1 MNEIF
6 WEAAA
11 AASTALT
18 AAFMAAMSILYI
30 KRWRPV
36 IEYKKKQPLPPLKPG
51 GFFRAFC
58 AINIYSYFIMGILAL
73 VYELAV
79 NSGRYPQIIYYFIAL
94 IVNIFL
100 IFLLRKR
107 ASIFILVYYLGCL
120 CTTIAFYF
128 MSKYGMLEIIEKMI
142 PVNNLIRILWPIY
155 LYRSERVKK
164 TLTEKFSWPFK
175 KEDGPES

>member
-11 AASTALT
+11 AVSTALT

-36 IEYKKKQPLPPLKPG
+36 IEYKKKQPLPSLKPG
-51 GFFRAFC
+51 GFFRAFYV
-58 AINIYSYFIMGILAL
+58 INIYFPMLQIIPLVRMLATGSGHYF
-73 VYELAV
+73 
-79 NSGRYPQIIYYFIAL
+79 QIIYYFIAL
-94 IVNIFL
+94 MVNIFL

-175 KEDGPES
+175 KEDRPES